1 MSHVREWEVH
11 AWKKGKGKDEQDVA
25 NDVCKGLSV
34 VLVVEE
40 EARRGSYIL
49 ILKRGPQ
56 GAWKSAKAIED
67 DSKTRWEKGARTCVC
82 VCVCACACVCVRLSC
97 VSLEL

>member
-40 EARRGSYIL
+40 EEG
-49 ILKRGPQ
+49 
-56 GAWKSAKAIED
+56 
-67 DSKTRWEKGARTCVC
+67 
-82 VCVCACACVCVRLSC
+82 
-97 VSLEL
+97 ELYSDT